1 MKNGSARF
9 ELDEMSL
16 RQIDDMVVAE
26 KHFLAER
33 ARLAERQGNDPVPIR
48 RISSRRHFMAVAAAG
63 LVGAGVLPKI
73 VHAAVPPGA
82 VDRPVP
88 ADPSKILGTPT
99 FDDRGYGSR
108 SRFETEVRWRFPT
121 TTRES
126 FWTMTPL
133 QDSIGIITP
142 SGLHHERHHSGIA
155 AIDPA
160 KRALYVYG
168 MVERPKNI

>member
-9 ELDEMSL
+9 ELDEMCL

-73 VHAAVPPGA
+73 VHAAVPPPLMTADTGRALDSRPRSAGA
-82 VDRPVP
+82 FPRLP
-88 ADPSKILGTPT
+88 
-99 FDDRGYGSR
+99 GS
-108 SRFETEVRWRFPT
+108 
-121 TTRES
+121 
-126 FWTMTPL
+126 
-133 QDSIGIITP
+133 P
-142 SGLHHERHHSGIA
+142 SG
-155 AIDPA
+155 P
-160 KRALYVYG
+160 
-168 MVERPKNI
+168 